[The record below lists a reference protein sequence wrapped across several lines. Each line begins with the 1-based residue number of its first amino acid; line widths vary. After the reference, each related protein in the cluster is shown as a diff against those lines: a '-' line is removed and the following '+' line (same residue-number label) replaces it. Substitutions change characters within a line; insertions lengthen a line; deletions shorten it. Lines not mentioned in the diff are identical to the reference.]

1 MQKKLAADNM
11 LGGLAKWL
19 RLLGFD
25 TCYLKDSPIIPI
37 PDRILLTS
45 RSHPTQKPMLEGWEK
60 VIFISEQSKNQLG
73 DAIRG
78 LNINVNDIS
87 LLTRCSLCNSELET
101 ISAEEVSGRVPEHIF
116 HAHKGFSKCP
126 DCGRIY
132 WPGSHQERIKSMVQ
146 KLFD

>member
-25 TCYLKDSPIIPI
+25 TFYLKDSPTTPI

-45 RSHPTQKPMLEGWEK
+45 RSHVSQNPMLKGWEK
-60 VIFISEQSKNQLG
+60 VIYISEQSKDQLG

-78 LNINVNDIS
+78 LNININDIR

-116 HAHKGFSKCP
+116 HSHKNFSKCP
-126 DCGRIY
+126 GCGRIY
-132 WPGSHQERIKSMVQ
+132 WPGSHQERIKNVVQ
-146 KLFD
+146 KLFS